1 MNCLKNILLFQ
12 YLLFWQKKLFKT
24 KNKNK
29 NHNLV
34 NIIKSR
40 LTDLKIEKPGK
51 ILKFFKE
58 ILNLNN
64 KIKKSH
70 DMA

>member
-1 MNCLKNILLFQ
+1 MNCLKNIFLFQ
-12 YLLFWQKKLFKT
+12 YLLFWEKKLFKT

-29 NHNLV
+29 NHNFV

-51 ILKFFKE
+51 ILKFLKE

-64 KIKKSH
+64 KIKKSP